1 MVAPPVM
8 ASASAGSAEVG
19 IVDKE
24 VCALPRDVRVDG
36 GGGQDDDEPVVVKA
50 GEAIRNFI
58 ESN

>member
-8 ASASAGSAEVG
+8 ASASAARAEVG

-24 VCALPRDVRVDG
+24 VGELPGDAGVDG
-36 GGGQDDDEPVVVKA
+36 GGRQDDDDSVILKA
-50 GEAIRNFI
+50 TEAIRNFI